1 MCSNTL
7 ILSLLLATGRSPSAF
22 CDQFIVPP
30 RNTRRI
36 GRGDGYDG
44 AVIRTAYLRV
54 YQPIDSFSEQEK
66 KRWMAYS
73 EDGDDATSGG
83 LRSWLVSASL
93 PSSGLAGQ
101 LTEGC
106 FVRRIDEKV
115 FVCPWRTRLRM
126 LAGLLAFRGSVP
138 EEVADVFVPRDQA
151 ERAAHELAAMGETD
165 PEIKSHILH
174 ANWHVPLRWFAA
186 FDPSERVLIED
197 RRGLR
202 VRYEAALADGQ
213 RRLARALEILE
224 ASAIDSA
231 VVEAVR
237 ELSEWLEEFPGEG
250 IVELD
255 YGGVSAAFA
264 EDDLV
269 NDQSAAEVWTCLQAL
284 ATGDLQRAAETFEA
298 LSERWTEIRSF
309 EVVN

>member
-1 MCSNTL
+1 M
-7 ILSLLLATGRSPSAF
+7 
-22 CDQFIVPP
+22 
-30 RNTRRI
+30 
-36 GRGDGYDG
+36 
-44 AVIRTAYLRV
+44 IRTAYLRV
-54 YQPIDSFSEQEK
+54 YQPINSFSEQEK

-73 EDGDDATSGG
+73 EDGDDAASVG
-83 LRSWLVSASL
+83 LRSWLVSAAL
-93 PSSGLAGQ
+93 PAGGLGAQ

-106 FVRRIDEKV
+106 FVRRIAEKV

-151 ERAAHELAAMGETD
+151 ERAAHELAMMGESD
-165 PEIKSHILH
+165 PEIKSHIIH

-186 FDPSERVLIED
+186 FDPSERILIED

-202 VRYEAALADGQ
+202 VRYEATLADGQ
-213 RRLARALEILE
+213 RRLARALEILD
-224 ASAIDSA
+224 ASAIDA
-231 VVEAVR
+231 GVVEAVR
-237 ELSEWLEEFPGEG
+237 ELSGWLEEFPGEG
-250 IVELD
+250 LIELD
-255 YGGVSAAFA
+255 YAGVSAAFA
-264 EDDLV
+264 DDDLV

>member
-1 MCSNTL
+1 M
-7 ILSLLLATGRSPSAF
+7 
-22 CDQFIVPP
+22 
-30 RNTRRI
+30 
-36 GRGDGYDG
+36 
-44 AVIRTAYLRV
+44 IRTAYLRV

-66 KRWMAYS
+66 KKWMAFS
-73 EDGDDATSGG
+73 EDGDDSGSGG
-83 LRSWLVSASL
+83 LRSWLVSAAL
-93 PSSGLAGQ
+93 PTPAVGGQ
-101 LTEGC
+101 LSEGC

-138 EEVADVFVPRDQA
+138 EEVADAFVPRDQA
-151 ERAAHELAAMGETD
+151 ERAAHELAVMGESD

-202 VRYEAALADGQ
+202 VRYEATLSDGQ
-213 RRLARALEILE
+213 RRLARALEILD
-224 ASAIDSA
+224 ASAIDSG

-237 ELSEWLEEFPGEG
+237 ELSGWLEEFPGEG
-250 IVELD
+250 LIELD
-255 YGGVSAAFA
+255 YAGVSAAFT

-284 ATGDLQRAAETFEA
+284 ATGDLQRAAETFET

>member
-1 MCSNTL
+1 M
-7 ILSLLLATGRSPSAF
+7 
-22 CDQFIVPP
+22 
-30 RNTRRI
+30 
-36 GRGDGYDG
+36 
-44 AVIRTAYLRV
+44 IRTAYLRV

-66 KRWMAYS
+66 KRWKAYS
-73 EDGDDATSGG
+73 EDGDDVAASG
-83 LRSWLVSASL
+83 LRSWLVSAAL
-93 PSSGLAGQ
+93 PGAGLATR

-106 FVRRIDEKV
+106 FVRRIDERV

-138 EEVADVFVPRDQA
+138 EEVADAFVPRAQA
-151 ERAAHELAAMGETD
+151 ERAARELAAMGESE
-165 PEIKSHILH
+165 PEIRSHILH
-174 ANWHVPLRWFAA
+174 ANWHVPLRWFVA
-186 FDPSERVLIED
+186 FDPSERVLVED

-202 VRYEAALADGQ
+202 VRYEAALPDAQ
-213 RRLARALEILE
+213 RRLSRALEILE
-224 ASAIDSA
+224 ASAIDGG

-237 ELSEWLEEFPGEG
+237 ELGGWLEEFPGEG

-255 YGGVSAAFA
+255 YAGVSTAFA

-284 ATGDLQRAAETFEA
+284 ASGDLQRAAETFEA